1 MKPLISVLMPVY
13 NGEAYL
19 AEAIDSVL
27 AQTLR
32 DWELVIVN
40 NVSRDR
46 TAEIAADY
54 ARRDRRIRICTNTEF
69 VDVTGNHNNAF
80 RQMSPDSR
88 YCKVIHA
95 DDRLFPECLEH
106 MVAVAEAHPSV
117 GLVSA
122 YRLRG
127 RWVTLDG
134 LPFPSSVVP
143 GRTIARL
150 GLLGGPYLFGSPSS
164 VLFRASEVRRRDPF
178 FALPSIHADE
188 AACYEILT
196 SADFG
201 FVHQVLTVTRMHDD
215 SVTASFA
222 ARLNSYIGG
231 NLLILEKYGP
241 VFLTPEEHERRLA
254 ERLREYDRFL
264 AHSLLGRPGPK
275 FWDHHRRVRAE
286 AGHPIRWRT
295 LTRVLC
301 ADLIVAG
308 LSPGIALSRLA
319 AAVNRSRRAP
329 ADDTS
334 HVVAQTRRRRA
345 AQAVDQERSTPPLR
359 AELGR

>member
-1 MKPLISVLMPVY
+1 MKPLVSVLVPVY
-13 NGEAYL
+13 NGETYL

-27 AQTLR
+27 AQSLR

-54 ARRDRRIRICTNTEF
+54 ARRDRRIRVRTNTEF

-80 RQMSPDSR
+80 RAMSPESR
-88 YCKVIHA
+88 YCKVVHA
-95 DDRLFPECLEH
+95 DDRLFPECLER
-106 MVAVAEAHPSV
+106 MVAAAEAHPSV

-134 LPFPSSVVP
+134 LPFPSAMVP

-164 VLFRASEVRRRDPF
+164 VLFRADEVRRRDPF
-178 FALPSIHADE
+178 FSLPSIHADE

-201 FVHQVLTVTRMHDD
+201 FVHQVLTVTRMHEQ

-222 ARLNSYIGG
+222 ERLNSYIGG

-241 VFLTPEEHERRLA
+241 VFLTPEEHRRRLA

-275 FWDHHRRVRAE
+275 FWDHHRRVRRD
-286 AGHPIRWRT
+286 AGHPIRWKR
-295 LTRVLC
+295 LLGVLC
-301 ADLIVAG
+301 GDLVVAG
-308 LSPGIALSRLA
+308 LSPGVALSRLA
-319 AAVNRSRRAP
+319 SAVRRSAP
-329 ADDTS
+329 ADET
-334 HVVAQTRRRRA
+334 AQAIAQSRRRRA
-345 AQAVDQERSTPPLR
+345 AQAVDRERSTPPLR
-359 AELGR
+359 AELGG